1 MRLSE
6 WRASAPNREALSARV
21 LEVVSPVVEAL
32 GAEEDPHCW
41 ISWGDDPAVRYLI
54 FVPTGAGL
62 VQCSVRLALPGEGP
76 RASAKILRWHR
87 VQLGELAIETV
98 EGHRLVSF
106 QVESQVLRGA
116 DAAADRIAAFGLA
129 LFAAIDG
136 RPIPDLAARKPGRKR
151 ASAKAPAKATRGRAT
166 PAKATRGAGPSAAKR
181 PPAGAPGRAPA
192 AGPATAKTANRAAT
206 RPKQAVGGAARPAGD
221 VAAAPRPSPS
231 TG

>member
-6 WRASAPNREALSARV
+6 WRASAPNREALSART
-21 LEVVSPVVEAL
+21 LEVVGPVVEAL

-54 FVPTGAGL
+54 FVPTAAGL

-76 RASAKILRWHR
+76 RASGKILRWHR

-116 DAAADRIAAFGLA
+116 DAVADRIAAFGLA

-136 RPIPDLAARKPGRKR
+136 RPIPDLGAGKPGRKPV
-151 ASAKAPAKATRGRAT
+151 SAKAPANATGRAT
-166 PAKATRGAGPSAAKR
+166 PTKATRGAGPSAAKR
-181 PPAGAPGRAPA
+181 PPAGAPDRARS
-192 AGPATAKTANRAAT
+192 AGPATAKTVNRAAT
-206 RPKQAVGGAARPAGD
+206 RPKQAVGGVARPAGD
-221 VAAAPRPSPS
+221 VATAPRPSPS
-231 TG
+231 PG